1 MANKPAKCI
10 SPEKASKLQSKYVNT
25 IEKALKKEF
34 GKDFSHEFWWSV
46 SELEEYIAYF
56 KEEAKKKG
64 YKELG
69 LRFSLGKYEDD
80 EKEGNISA
88 FIRPTGMQESRVLTK
103 TASSQIMIEDVDA
116 YNDGHST
123 WPPVGN

>member
-1 MANKPAKCI
+1 MAKKPTKCI
-10 SPEKASKLQSKYVNT
+10 SPEKASKLQDKYVKT

-46 SELEEYIAYF
+46 EELEEYLAYF

-88 FIRPTGMQESRVLTK
+88 FIKPTGVQESSTLTK
-103 TASSQIMIEDVDA
+103 SASSQIMIQDVDA
-116 YNDGHST
+116 YNDSYSE
-123 WPPVGN
+123 WPPA